1 MEANMAEAIWK
12 SGNTTTP
19 VSQLN
24 TFHLKNAIS
33 KVERELN
40 EATVADR
47 TGKETILAA
56 LKTEAATRTDA

>member
-1 MEANMAEAIWK
+1 MAEAIWK

-40 EATVADR
+40 EATVETDR
-47 TGKETILAA
+47 AGKETILAA
-56 LKTEAATRTDA
+56 LKVEAATRTDA